1 MSLLESTQV
10 AAGATMAAG
19 VRPTRHSPRIAYIF
33 SFPLN
38 YSRVPHERT
47 GSDLDF
53 FCPDAC
59 SGNGRASVGR

>member
-1 MSLLESTQV
+1 MT
-10 AAGATMAAG
+10 AG
-19 VRPTRHSPRIAYIF
+19 VSADEAFAKYAYIF

-53 FCPDAC
+53 FRPDAC
-59 SGNGRASVGR
+59 SGSGRASVGR